1 MGESVGQ
8 RDGRSPWLGTT
19 STSRKPRRS
28 RWARTSRA
36 TFSGVRSGTRRKSI
50 FALAIAGRTVFEP
63 VPVYPDTMP
72 HIVHVT
78 DKVRDPVDAQHAGL
92 VERHAL
98 ELRELGRAG
107 IAHLIHEAVDRDL
120 VALVLQRRERPD
132 QTP

>member
-1 MGESVGQ
+1 MLSFE
-8 RDGRSPWLGTT
+8 L
-19 STSRKPRRS
+19 
-28 RWARTSRA
+28 RT
-36 TFSGVRSGTRRKSI
+36 
-50 FALAIAGRTVFEP
+50 
-63 VPVYPDTMP
+63 
-72 HIVHVT
+72 VHVT

-132 QTP
+132 QTPGRVRNDRRKRAVRIFRRAPDAKLDVRDALEPTRDGRTTGGIFVAGLPDATVRA